1 MSAMFAVPGA
11 GNPLAAPVLS
21 PARGLSPERGGSR
34 PSEGFPMSKPFVNL
48 HLSRPLVALD
58 LETTGTAPK
67 IDRIV
72 EVAAVKFMPD
82 GQRLRFCR
90 RINPLIPIPSAATMV
105 HGITDQ
111 DVAGCPSF
119 ADIAAQLAR
128 FLRGADWAGFGIKRF
143 DLPFLLA
150 EFRRAEIHFSLANH
164 AVLDVLQIY
173 HQREPRDLT
182 AAVRHY
188 LDRPHENAHGALAD
202 AYAAAAVLD
211 AQLECYPD
219 LPQKVPVLH
228 AHLTDVDLAGK
239 LRRDE
244 GRVVLTFGKYSG
256 SDLLTVAQHDPAYLR
271 WLLEQDFLPDFQTM
285 VQSALQSA

>member
-1 MSAMFAVPGA
+1 
-11 GNPLAAPVLS
+11 
-21 PARGLSPERGGSR
+21 
-34 PSEGFPMSKPFVNL
+34 MSKPFVHL
-48 HLSRPLVALD
+48 HLVRPLAVID
-58 LETTGTAPK
+58 CETTGASPK
-67 IDRIV
+67 SDRII
-72 EVAAVKFMPD
+72 EVAALKFLPN
-82 GQRLRFCR
+82 GERVRFLRR
-90 RINPLIPIPSAATMV
+90 VNPLFPIPSAATAV

-119 ADIAAQLAR
+119 ADIAAPLAR
-128 FLRGADWAGFGIKRF
+128 FLRDADWAGFGIKRF

-211 AQLECYPD
+211 AQLACYPD
-219 LPQKVPVLH
+219 LPQQVPELH
-228 AHLTDVDLAGK
+228 THLTDVDLTGK
-239 LRRDE
+239 LRRDQ
-244 GRVVLTFGKYSG
+244 GRLVLTFGKHSG
-256 SDLLTVAQHDPAYLR
+256 SDLFTVAQQDPNYLR
-271 WLLEQDFLPDFQTM
+271 WLLEQDFLPDFQSM
-285 VQSALQSA
+285 VQTALQSP

>member
-1 MSAMFAVPGA
+1 
-11 GNPLAAPVLS
+11 
-21 PARGLSPERGGSR
+21 
-34 PSEGFPMSKPFVNL
+34 MSKPFVNL
-48 HLSRPLVALD
+48 HLTRPLILVD
-58 LETTGTAPK
+58 CETTGVSPK

-90 RINPLIPIPSAATMV
+90 RINPLIPIPAASTAV
-105 HGITDQ
+105 HAITDQ

-119 ADIAAQLAR
+119 ADIAAPLSR
-128 FLRGADWAGFGIKRF
+128 FLRDADWAGFGIKRF

-150 EFRRAEIHFSLANH
+150 EFRRAEIHFSLAHH

-211 AQLECYPD
+211 AQLACYPD
-219 LPQKVPVLH
+219 LPQQVTELH
-228 AHLTDVDLAGK
+228 AHLTDADLAGK
-239 LRRDE
+239 LRRE
-244 GRVVLTFGKYSG
+244 RGRLVLTFGKHSG
-256 SDLLTVAQHDPAYLR
+256 RELHTVAQQDPDYLR
-271 WLLEQDFLPDFQTM
+271 WLLEQDFLPDFEAM
-285 VQSALQSA
+285 VQIALQSA